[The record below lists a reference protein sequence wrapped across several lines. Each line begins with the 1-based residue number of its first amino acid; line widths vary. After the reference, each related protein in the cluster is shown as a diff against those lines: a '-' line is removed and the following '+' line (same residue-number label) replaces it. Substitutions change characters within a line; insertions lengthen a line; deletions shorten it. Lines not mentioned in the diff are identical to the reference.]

1 METIHRLQLPF
12 KLDQLTEGLGNC
24 FPIAIIQQLQ
34 LRPAP
39 RRLVRHQ
46 TGHSLLRRSVHQF
59 IVKSKSPRV
68 AMLKTQYEE
77 TDGIING
84 ETWNK
89 YWDRMIADKTWVD
102 YWFVQATA
110 WYLQLDIWIVATSST
125 ETNPYIEVSGN
136 LADGNIPSG
145 GPILTLGTK
154 SNSHYQSL
162 LPVEIFHME
171 LQQHQP
177 NNTVPAA
184 RQADDQVKPSK
195 NRNEVQ
201 EKYDMQESAVDLAL
215 NISKETPIKTEL
227 EADDDT
233 CNAIPEPFVYEKDGK
248 LLVFPCKSDNYIM
261 KCPNCQKETR
271 YIVQHLARNSN
282 CQK

>member
-34 LRPAP
+34 RPEILSQLRPAP
-39 RRLVRHQ
+39 RRLVRNQ

-110 WYLQLDIWIVATSST
+110 WYLQLDMWIVATSST
-125 ETNPYIEVSGN
+125 EANPYIEVSGN
-136 LADGNIPSG
+136 LADAGIPSS
-145 GPILTLGTK
+145 GPVVTLGTK
-154 SNSHYQSL
+154 SNCHYQSL
-162 LPVEIFHME
+162 LPIEMFHLE
-171 LQQHQP
+171 FHQNQQHSSNRVHQAKQVAKS
-177 NNTVPAA
+177 NDNTKKGHYQGGDKLPKCELEDIAH
-184 RQADDQVKPSK
+184 
-195 NRNEVQ
+195 
-201 EKYDMQESAVDLAL
+201 
-215 NISKETPIKTEL
+215 NIQDKKTEDNK
-227 EADDDT
+227 EAETTDS
-233 CNAIPEPFVYEKDGK
+233 PKYHPFIYESNEK
-248 LLVFPCKSDNYIM
+248 LLVFLCKTDEYMM
-261 KCPNCQKETR
+261 KCPM
-271 YIVQHLARNSN
+271 
-282 CQK
+282 